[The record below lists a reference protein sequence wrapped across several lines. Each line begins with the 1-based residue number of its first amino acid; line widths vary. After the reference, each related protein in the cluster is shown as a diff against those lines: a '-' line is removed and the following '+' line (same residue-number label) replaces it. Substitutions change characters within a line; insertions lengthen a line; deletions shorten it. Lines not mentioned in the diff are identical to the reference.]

1 LSFGLLEKWSPFVKP
16 GGWPDAD
23 MLPLGRIG
31 IRAER
36 GDDRPTRFTHD
47 EQRTLITLWC
57 IARSPLMFGGDLP
70 SNDAFTEAL
79 LTNDEV
85 LAANQKG
92 AGARKLSQDGD
103 AVIWTSTVAG
113 AAGKQYLAV
122 FNIGEQA
129 REIAIPASGPLR
141 DVWEKKD
148 VGALQ
153 SVKLPPHASAMYRV
167 K

>member
-1 LSFGLLEKWSPFVKP
+1 
-16 GGWPDAD
+16 
-23 MLPLGRIG
+23 
-31 IRAER
+31 
-36 GDDRPTRFTHD
+36 
-47 EQRTLITLWC
+47 
-57 IARSPLMFGGDLP
+57 MFGGDLP

-92 AGARKLSQDGD
+92 TGARKLSQDGD

-113 AAGKQYLAV
+113 KKYLAV
-122 FNIGEQA
+122 FNVGEQP
-129 REIAIPASGPLR
+129 RDIAIPAAGPLR

-153 SVKLPPHASAMYRV
+153 SVKLPPHAAAMYQV

>member
-1 LSFGLLEKWSPFVKP
+1 
-16 GGWPDAD
+16 

-36 GDDRPTRFTHD
+36 GDDRPTRFTRD
-47 EQRTLITLWC
+47 EQRTLMTLWS

-70 SNDAFTEAL
+70 SNDAFTESL
-79 LTNDEV
+79 LNNDEV

-92 AGARKLSQDGD
+92 AGSHKLSQDGD
-103 AVIWTSTVAG
+103 AVIWESTVV
-113 AAGKQYLAV
+113 GKKYLAV
-122 FNIGEQA
+122 FNVGEQP
-129 REIAIPASGPLR
+129 REIALPASGALR

-148 VGALQ
+148 VGALK
-153 SVKLPPHASAMYRV
+153 SVNLAPHASAMYRV